1 MSSFNRLLSDQLD
14 SLISAFRPAS
24 ELHKP
29 ASGWVH
35 ALRTALGMTAAQLA
49 RRIGVS
55 RETIKTLER
64 SEARGTI
71 TLESLDRLAKGLGC
85 RVVYAI
91 VPQQG
96 RSVEALRRARALE
109 LARLQFARVS
119 HSMKLEAQAVDARKA
134 QQQIERIA
142 DEILADSPRK
152 LWQ

>member
-24 ELHKP
+24 AQQKP
-29 ASGWVH
+29 SRGWVH
-35 ALRTALGMTAAQLA
+35 ALRTALGMTAAQLG

-64 SEARGTI
+64 SEARGTV

-85 RVVYAI
+85 RVIYAI
-91 VPQQG
+91 IPEEG
-96 RSVEALRRARALE
+96 RSIETLRRSRALE
-109 LARLQFARVS
+109 LAREQFARVS
-119 HSMKLEAQAVDARKA
+119 HSMKLEAQALDPRKA
-134 QQQIERIA
+134 EQQIERIA
-142 DEILADSPRK
+142 DELLADSPRK

>member
-1 MSSFNRLLSDQLD
+1 
-14 SLISAFRPAS
+14 
-24 ELHKP
+24 
-29 ASGWVH
+29 
-35 ALRTALGMTAAQLA
+35 MTAAQLG

-64 SEARGTI
+64 SEARGTV

-91 VPQQG
+91 VPEEG

-109 LARLQFARVS
+109 LAREQFARVS
-119 HSMKLEAQAVDARKA
+119 HSMKLEAQTLDARKA
-134 QQQIERIA
+134 RQHIERIA
-142 DEILADSPRK
+142 DEILLDSPRK

>member
-14 SLISAFRPAS
+14 SLISKFRPAS
-24 ELHKP
+24 ELQKP
-29 ASGWVH
+29 ANGWVH
-35 ALRTALGMTAAQLA
+35 ALRTALGMTAAQLG

-71 TLESLDRLAKGLGC
+71 RLDSLDRLAKGLGC

-91 VPQQG
+91 VPEEG

-109 LARLQFARVS
+109 LARRQYARVS
-119 HSMKLEAQAVDARKA
+119 HSMALEAQGLDPRKA
-134 QQQIERIA
+134 EHQIAQIA
-142 DEILADSPRK
+142 DDLLADSPRK

>member
-1 MSSFNRLLSDQLD
+1 MPSFNRLLSDQLD

-29 ASGWVH
+29 AGGWVQ
-35 ALRTALGMTAAQLA
+35 ALRTALGMTAAQLG

-64 SEARGTI
+64 SEARGTV

-91 VPQQG
+91 VPEEG

-109 LARLQFARVS
+109 LAREQFARVS
-119 HSMKLEAQAVDARKA
+119 HSMKLEAQTLDARKA
-134 QQQIERIA
+134 RQHIERIA
-142 DEILADSPRK
+142 DEILLDSPRK

>member
-14 SLISAFRPAS
+14 SLISTFRPAS

-119 HSMKLEAQAVDARKA
+119 HSMKLEAQALDARKA